1 VVIVPVHVAVAPVP
15 TNVHVTPAVATLL
28 PKLIV
33 PVGVVGVALVSVTVT
48 VQSTFE
54 LYNTVGDGMHA
65 IVVMVGCPLAV
76 MMNVPAVLYEKVP
89 PIGNWAVIV

>member
-1 VVIVPVHVAVAPVP
+1 MHVAVAPLP
-15 TNVHVTPAVATLL
+15 ANVHVTPAVARLL

-54 LYNTVGDGMHA
+54 LYNTVGEGVHT
-65 IVVMVGCPLAV
+65 IELVVG
-76 MMNVPAVLYEKVP
+76 
-89 PIGNWAVIV
+89 